1 MCLRYLKNSQYMATA
16 VLLYKAGKYYSLWP
30 HKISDGIMP
39 MSWLFVSGGQSIEAS
54 ALVLSMNIQDWFTS
68 VLTGLI
74 LQSKGL
80 SRVFSSNKFKSII
93 SEALGLCYD
102 PTLTSVCGYWK
113 TIVLTL
119 GTFVVK
125 VISLLSNMLSSFVI
139 AFLPRKK
146 WTEAKWSHS
155 VMSDSLRS
163 HGL

>member
-1 MCLRYLKNSQYMATA
+1 MLSNHLFCCCLVSFCLQSFPAT
-16 VLLYKAGKYYSLWP
+16 GSL
-30 HKISDGIMP
+30 P

-139 AFLPRKK
+139 AFLPRSMCPLIS
-146 WTEAKWSHS
+146 WLHAGSQHEESHPWQ
-155 VMSDSLRS
+155 RS
-163 HGL
+163 WA

>member
-1 MCLRYLKNSQYMATA
+1 MLSNHLFCCCLVSFCLQSFPAT
-16 VLLYKAGKYYSLWP
+16 GSL
-30 HKISDGIMP
+30 P

-54 ALVLSMNIQDWFTS
+54 ALVLSMNIQDWFPS
-68 VLTGLI
+68 GLTGLI

-80 SRVFSSNKFKSII
+80 SRVFSRNKFKSII

-125 VISLLSNMLSSFVI
+125 VISLLSNMLSSFVM
-139 AFLPRKK
+139 AFLPRSMCPLIS
-146 WTEAKWSHS
+146 WLHAGSQHEESHPWQ
-155 VMSDSLRS
+155 RS
-163 HGL
+163 WG

>member
-1 MCLRYLKNSQYMATA
+1 MLSNHLFCCCLVSFCLQSFPAT
-16 VLLYKAGKYYSLWP
+16 GSL
-30 HKISDGIMP
+30 P

-54 ALVLSMNIQDWFTS
+54 ALVLSMNIQDWFPS
-68 VLTGLI
+68 GLTGLI

-139 AFLPRKK
+139 AFLPRSMCPLIS
-146 WTEAKWSHS
+146 WLHAGSQHEESHPWQ
-155 VMSDSLRS
+155 RS
-163 HGL
+163 WA